1 MARALRTFRGKR
13 FGAAALAALLAA
25 LGACHSR
32 PAGPVAVLTVRGFG
46 VIRVELLPALAP
58 HHVANFVELA
68 QKRFYDGT
76 TFHRVIPKFMIQ
88 GGDPLSKDAD
98 PANDGTG
105 NPGYF
110 LAPEFSDSPHVPGTL
125 SMARAAAPD
134 SAGSQFFIMTRGSES
149 WRPQLDR
156 QYTVFGR
163 VLEGQDVVDRISE
176 VPRDPRDRPVQN
188 VVLESVSIERARG
201 E

>member
-1 MARALRTFRGKR
+1 MRARRVAIC
-13 FGAAALAALLAA
+13 
-25 LGACHSR
+25 LGLVFCVGSCR
-32 PAGPVAVLTVRGFG
+32 VEPAGPVAVLTVRDFG
-46 VIRVELLPALAP
+46 VIRIELLPALAP

-68 QKRFYDGT
+68 EKHFYDGT

-134 SAGSQFFIMTRGSES
+134 SAGSQFFIMATGSES

-176 VPRDPRDRPVQN
+176 VPRNSRDRPVQN
-188 VVLESVSIERARG
+188 VVLEAVSIERARG